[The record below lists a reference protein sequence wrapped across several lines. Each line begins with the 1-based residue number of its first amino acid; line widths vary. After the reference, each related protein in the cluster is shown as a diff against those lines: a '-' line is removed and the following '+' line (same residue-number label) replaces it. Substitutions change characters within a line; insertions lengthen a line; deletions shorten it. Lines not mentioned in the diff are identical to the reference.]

1 MMLFYSHLDKV
12 RKNRNSSQQFVEEFF
27 DGQRKTYIQ
36 FIFRRGEKKRKP
48 FIIITIRQVTDL
60 VEKERAEQEKLETA
74 LAKAEEATKA
84 KGTFLANMSHD
95 LRTPMNAIIGY
106 TNLALANIKD
116 YEKEENYLGK
126 IEQSSKQLLALLN
139 DILDMTAIEGGKV
152 NLDESAVCIKDVFA
166 SIESITETSVAAK
179 GQMLH
184 ISVEDLIHENVLV
197 DKVRL
202 SQILL
207 NCVTNAIKYTPEG
220 GDIWLSVHEKGGG
233 DDGRIEFIFSI
244 KDNGIGMSPSFLEKI
259 WEPFERERNTTVS
272 RIQGTGLGMSITRN
286 LAFLMGGDITV
297 TSKEGEGSEFIVTLP
312 LPVVDVTVGS
322 IQYWTGKK
330 ALVAG
335 NTKTVTNLPSLLMRM
350 GIDSEVAEN
359 FSEAKEK
366 APGKDLVFMDMT
378 IPRKEGMEAI
388 RTLKDMAGEKALM
401 VVTAYRLQENE
412 RNLESYGVDVYAP
425 KPVFFSE
432 IQEALTNREIGRGH
446 IFTTRKEMDLRGKR
460 VLLVE
465 DNELNREIAQIVLE
479 DIGMKVECA
488 VNGMDGVEK
497 VENSPS
503 PFDIVLMDIQMPEMD
518 GYEAARRIRNLKDKV
533 KASVPILSMTANAFP
548 EDRRKA
554 FEAGMDGHV
563 PKPLENNTL
572 VSEIIEAILSRG

>member
-1 MMLFYSHLDKV
+1 
-12 RKNRNSSQQFVEEFF
+12 
-27 DGQRKTYIQ
+27 
-36 FIFRRGEKKRKP
+36 
-48 FIIITIRQVTDL
+48 
-60 VEKERAEQEKLETA
+60 
-74 LAKAEEATKA
+74 
-84 KGTFLANMSHD
+84 
-95 LRTPMNAIIGY
+95 
-106 TNLALANIKD
+106 
-116 YEKEENYLGK
+116 
-126 IEQSSKQLLALLN
+126 
-139 DILDMTAIEGGKV
+139 
-152 NLDESAVCIKDVFA
+152 
-166 SIESITETSVAAK
+166 
-179 GQMLH
+179 
-184 ISVEDLIHENVLV
+184 
-197 DKVRL
+197 
-202 SQILL
+202 
-207 NCVTNAIKYTPEG
+207 
-220 GDIWLSVHEKGGG
+220 
-233 DDGRIEFIFSI
+233 
-244 KDNGIGMSPSFLEKI
+244 
-259 WEPFERERNTTVS
+259 
-272 RIQGTGLGMSITRN
+272 MSITRN
-286 LAFLMGGDITV
+286 LAILMGGDITV

>member
-1 MMLFYSHLDKV
+1 
-12 RKNRNSSQQFVEEFF
+12 
-27 DGQRKTYIQ
+27 
-36 FIFRRGEKKRKP
+36 
-48 FIIITIRQVTDL
+48 
-60 VEKERAEQEKLETA
+60 
-74 LAKAEEATKA
+74 
-84 KGTFLANMSHD
+84 
-95 LRTPMNAIIGY
+95 
-106 TNLALANIKD
+106 
-116 YEKEENYLGK
+116 
-126 IEQSSKQLLALLN
+126 
-139 DILDMTAIEGGKV
+139 
-152 NLDESAVCIKDVFA
+152 
-166 SIESITETSVAAK
+166 
-179 GQMLH
+179 
-184 ISVEDLIHENVLV
+184 
-197 DKVRL
+197 
-202 SQILL
+202 
-207 NCVTNAIKYTPEG
+207 
-220 GDIWLSVHEKGGG
+220 
-233 DDGRIEFIFSI
+233 
-244 KDNGIGMSPSFLEKI
+244 
-259 WEPFERERNTTVS
+259 
-272 RIQGTGLGMSITRN
+272 
-286 LAFLMGGDITV
+286 
-297 TSKEGEGSEFIVTLP
+297 
-312 LPVVDVTVGS
+312 
-322 IQYWTGKK
+322 
-330 ALVAG
+330 
-335 NTKTVTNLPSLLMRM
+335 
-350 GIDSEVAEN
+350 
-359 FSEAKEK
+359 
-366 APGKDLVFMDMT
+366 MDMT

-432 IQEALTNREIGRGH
+432 IQEALTNSEIGKGH